1 MPTPVPTLVP
11 TPEPTPVP
19 TIFELLVANVAFG
32 TTETSFQPYG
42 LSGEPGQGDNWEN
55 YCGDSYVAHVKCT
68 STSTLDGASEEFE
81 VEGRPSAMPTG
92 LPSSEPTPVPSYVG
106 IRVAYPDGRD
116 LECSS
121 TVTIGWYMQST
132 PDDDDCNSVD
142 IELWRNDSSGEIST
156 IARGYQATSS
166 DEMNT
171 YSWTA

>member
-1 MPTPVPTLVP
+1 M
-11 TPEPTPVP
+11 P

-116 LECSS
+116 LECVHGSIRPSRRDRVPSLSMSYRPSLPENEDDVARISRSS
-121 TVTIGWYMQST
+121 LRLTT
-132 PDDDDCNSVD
+132 
-142 IELWRNDSSGEIST
+142 LR
-156 IARGYQATSS
+156 S
-166 DEMNT
+166 D
-171 YSWTA
+171 